1 MKRFIAGFLAAA
13 GLFAV
18 APALAQTRTVV
29 VYTAG
34 PELVR
39 ALQPVFQ
46 ARTGIEMQV
55 VTAGSGELVQRLRAE
70 AQRPQADVII
80 SLGGA
85 VIEAN
90 ANLFEAYTPRE
101 YDRVRQDLKLSPR
114 WLPFTAVAETVIAVN
129 TRLVPENEIP
139 MGWEALANPRYRGR
153 IAYAGADRSG
163 SAYTQ
168 LATIL
173 HVFGEQNGW
182 ALFERIL
189 PNLIITGNSA
199 QVIQGVASGEYAIG
213 MTLEDGALRFIR
225 GGAPV
230 RIIYPSE
237 GVAMLPDAM
246 ALVARGPN
254 PELGRAVLDFMITVE
269 AQTVLSRDLGRRPVR
284 DDVPPPQGLPP
295 VNEVRVNNFP
305 MQWAGEGRRAIMERY
320 TGLVRR

>member
-1 MKRFIAGFLAAA
+1 MKRFLA
-13 GLFAV
+13 GLLGAALFAI
-18 APALAQTRTVV
+18 APAGAQTRTVV

-34 PELVR
+34 PELLR

-46 ARTGIEMQV
+46 ARTGIQMQV
-55 VTAGSGELVQRLRAE
+55 VSAGSGELVQRLRAE

-90 ANLFEAYTPRE
+90 ANLFENYTPRD
-101 YDRVRQDLKLSPR
+101 YDRVRADMKMSQR

-168 LATIL
+168 LTTIL
-173 HVFGEQNGW
+173 HVFGEQAGW

-189 PNLIITGNSA
+189 PNLIITGSSG

-237 GVAMLPDAM
+237 GVSVLPDAM

-254 PELGRAVLDFMITVE
+254 PELGRAVLDFMISVE
-269 AQTVLSRDLGRRPVR
+269 AQTVLSRDLGRRPIR
-284 DDVPPPQGLPP
+284 DDVPAPEGLPP
-295 VNEVRVNNFP
+295 IAQVRVNNIP
-305 MQWAGEGRRAIMERY
+305 LQWAGDNRRAFMERY